1 MKRKLTA
8 IFMVM
13 AVLVSLAAALP
24 AIASS
29 EEPSAEPSAE
39 VSAEPSAEASAEAS
53 AETASEPSA
62 EASGESAFKEA
73 LEALYI
79 DPDRVYSSDVRWW
92 LGEASNTDEV
102 LLEEVQALYDGGFRG
117 VELCMQNDT
126 ASDEM
131 YAYGSEM
138 WAHKWNLL
146 MNKLLDLGM
155 GVYLTSGTNW
165 STSNVPASYIDPASD
180 EALQVLAI
188 SNQSNP
194 MIVKA
199 GETYSGPL
207 ELPATTR
214 ENTRLNTVYAYEIG
228 TADDGTDRTSIVYG
242 SAVKLWDRRD
252 ETHDG
257 YVVPGASETDY
268 TVTWTA
274 PAGTGEYQI
283 IATWSQGAYNTSSPG
298 AEVCYTTN
306 YFDERGVDALRRFW
320 EDHYLNDPELNE
332 KIKEGD
338 VQLFMDSLE
347 LTYGDGFTWWCEDA
361 VEQFE
366 AIKGYDPMPYIIMVS
381 GIGSGFEFSIN
392 TYYNMNGVNDFAFG
406 MNAMATFMLEE
417 SGEYDYLTLREQI
430 VNDWQDV
437 MTQLYEERMLLPLK
451 NWLNSVGIE
460 TRAQI
465 SYGKAIEITEPSA
478 YVDYPEGENLNE
490 YNQIDI
496 YRLNTAGAKLQNKVL
511 STETGGNEDLYGQ
524 SFHRLLDEM
533 YIQYS
538 VGFQRVVWHIW
549 TSNYGYGNYAW
560 PGYISGGAG
569 FYRWGNREP
578 SYVNYDE
585 FNAHVGRIQQLV
597 QTGRSRTDIGFI
609 HNDWTQGNRTFGEDG
624 SFSQKSKN
632 WMYAH
637 EGVFYRSTELQ
648 DHGYTY
654 DYVSPDL
661 LTIDRT
667 GDSDYIALPNEV
679 TKVEYNPETG
689 ILEGAGYKAL
699 VIYQDWMDP
708 DGAEI
713 VLDLAKQGMP
723 VVILENAARYST
735 FVSDVS
741 SKGNKLSDI
750 MDEMKSLDNVRV
762 AAINDT
768 PVNYRLAET
777 GAYDDDVYEMLLEL
791 GVTPYAEVE
800 ENHQLLTYSREDA
813 DGNRY
818 LYAYNYCPNDY
829 HQYSSKADVRAEDH
843 GLTITTDVSIDG
855 LYIPYSI
862 DAWSGEVTELAEY
875 HYEDGR
881 TVIPV
886 ALDYGNVALYAFE
899 KVDAGKA
906 GTIAATDAA
915 SSYMTADGAVI
926 RVTEPGTY
934 RTVLNSG
941 EEIET
946 VVSELAQAG
955 DITDWNLDVTSWTAG
970 DEVLTS
976 VEKIGDL
983 TTENKKTAT
992 KYTEIAGIHLDTLT
1006 TWDNIPEV
1014 GKEISGTGVYTAE
1027 FVWDASKADG
1037 AYIDFGDKLDQ
1048 SMTVWIND
1056 VKVGGIESPNPTK
1069 ATRGASATIYDADGS
1084 EVLCE
1089 MEGRVLY
1096 SGGVNWDKPLVDV
1109 GPYLQNGTN
1118 TIRIVYNSSITNA
1131 ALAAG
1136 IISERGVMDGRAWYG
1151 ATSVFWGSTVA
1162 YRSNGPQQAVLIP
1175 YKDIPV
1181 SE

>member
-1 MKRKLTA
+1 MKKKLLAILLIVVMLTA
-8 IFMVM
+8 SF
-13 AVLVSLAAALP
+13 ASALP
-24 AIASS
+24 AMASS
-29 EEPSAEPSAE
+29 EG
-39 VSAEPSAEASAEAS
+39 PSAEASAEAS
-53 AETASEPSA
+53 GESSAGPSDEGSAKASA
-62 EASGESAFKEA
+62 EGSAEGSFREQ

-92 LGEASNTDEV
+92 LGEASNTDEA
-102 LLEEVQALYDGGFRG
+102 LLMEVQALYDGGFRG
-117 VELCMQNDT
+117 AELCMQSDA

-131 YAYGSEM
+131 YAYGSDM

-165 STSNVPASYIDPASD
+165 ATSNVPASYIDPASE

-188 SNQSNP
+188 SNLSDP
-194 MIVKA
+194 MLVRG

-207 ELPATTR
+207 VTPATTR
-214 ENTRLNTVYAYEIG
+214 ENTRLNTVYAYQIDKS
-228 TADDGTDRTSIVYG
+228 DDGTDRTSIVYG

-252 ETHDG
+252 VEHED
-257 YVVPGASETDY
+257 YVVPGASDLDW

-274 PAGTGEYQI
+274 PAGDGEYQI
-283 IATWSQGAYNTSSPG
+283 IATWSQGAYHTSSPG
-298 AEVCYTTN
+298 AEICYTTN

-332 KIKEGD
+332 KIKNGD

-381 GIGSGFEFSIN
+381 GVGSGFEFSIN
-392 TYYNMNGVNDFAFG
+392 TYYDMNGQNDFIFG
-406 MNAMATFMLEE
+406 MKNMSTFMLEE
-417 SGEYDYLTLREQI
+417 SEDYNYLTLREQL

-490 YNQIDI
+490 YNQIDV

-533 YIQYS
+533 YIQYC
-538 VGFQRVVWHIW
+538 VGFQRAIWHIW
-549 TSNYGYGNYAW
+549 TASYGYGNYAW
-560 PGYISGGAG
+560 PGYISGGSG
-569 FYRWGNREP
+569 FYRWGDREP

-585 FNAHVGRIQQLV
+585 LNAHIGRIQQLV

-624 SFSQKSKN
+624 TFSQKSKN

-637 EGVFYRSTELQ
+637 EGVYYRSTELQ

-661 LTIDRT
+661 LTIDRS
-667 GDSDYIALPNEV
+667 GMDGYIAMPDEV
-679 TKVEYNPETG
+679 TKVAYDPETG

-723 VVILENAARYST
+723 VVIVDGAAQHST

-750 MDEMKSLDNVRV
+750 MDELKALDNTRV
-762 AAINDT
+762 AAVNDT

-777 GAYDDDVYEMLLEL
+777 GAYDDDVYEALLEL
-791 GVTPYAEVE
+791 GVRPYAEME
-800 ENHQLLTYSREDA
+800 ENHQLLTCSREDA

-829 HQYSSKADVRAEDH
+829 HQYSSKPDVQAEDH

-862 DAWSGEVTELAEY
+862 DAWSGAVTELAEY
-875 HYEDGR
+875 RYEDGR

-886 ALDYGNVALYAFE
+886 TLDYGNVALFAFE
-899 KVDAGKA
+899 KVGAAKD
-906 GTIAATDAA
+906 GTICETDAFA
-915 SSYMTADGAVI
+915 SYMGPDGAVL
-926 RVTEPGTY
+926 RVTGNGTY
-934 RTVLNSG
+934 HTVLNSG
-941 EEIET
+941 EEIDTEIDG
-946 VVSELAQAG
+946 LAEAA
-955 DITDWNLDVTSWTAG
+955 DITDWTLDVTSWTAG
-970 DEVLTS
+970 DEILTS

-983 TTENKKTAT
+983 VTENKLTAT
-992 KYTEIAGIHLDTLT
+992 KYTEIGGIRLDTLT

-1014 GKEISGTGVYTAE
+1014 GREISGTGVYTTE
-1027 FVWDASKADG
+1027 FAWDASMGDG
-1037 AYIDFGDKLDQ
+1037 AYIDFGDSLDQ
-1048 SMTVWIND
+1048 SMTVWING
-1056 VKVGGIESPNPTK
+1056 VKVGGAESPNPTK
-1069 ATRGASATIYDADGS
+1069 AKRDVSATIYDADGNEIPYES
-1084 EVLCE
+1084 
-1089 MEGRVLY
+1089 EGRVLW
-1096 SGGVNWDKPLVDV
+1096 SGGVDWDKPVVDI
-1109 GPYLQNGTN
+1109 GPYLQDGTN

-1136 IISERGVMDGRAWYG
+1136 IISERGMMDGKAWYG
-1151 ATSVFWGSTVA
+1151 SPAIYWGSTVE
-1162 YRSNGPQQAVLIP
+1162 YRSNGPQQAKLIP
-1175 YKDIPV
+1175 YVDILV
-1181 SE
+1181 AE